1 MGHYSKDCSKPK
13 PSNGGSKVIALTA
26 NILVYNNFMEKHVE
40 HLQMV
45 FQRLKKNKLYVKFKK
60 CELKVMEMDFFGHK
74 ITQKGLKMND
84 HKVKAILD

>member
-1 MGHYSKDCSKPK
+1 
-13 PSNGGSKVIALTA
+13 
-26 NILVYNNFMEKHVE
+26 MEKHVE